1 MTERPVGKSTGTKLP
16 VSCQIFLCY
25 SGSTSQITADI
36 LQAGH
41 QWWQHWVD
49 TSHMTWLQQLPHTQT
64 PVLQRPEAWGPL
76 TLCGFCTV
84 HAAATWWC
92 YSRPGF
98 YFPRSGL
105 QMTPPLERLH
115 ETSAQWVSKSWKS
128 NCIRLAVFSITVKEL
143 GKQAAHQNRL
153 SKVLMV

>member
-1 MTERPVGKSTGTKLP
+1 MTERTVGKSMGTKLP

-25 SGSTSQITADI
+25 NGSHHRS
-36 LQAGH
+36 LQTFSRL
-41 QWWQHWVD
+41 D
-49 TSHMTWLQQLPHTQT
+49 TNDGNTEWTLPIWLRLLQLPHTQT

-105 QMTPPLERLH
+105 RMTPLLERLH
-115 ETSAQWVSKSWKS
+115 ETRAQWVSKSWKS
-128 NCIRLAVFSITVKEL
+128 NCIRLAVFSITVKER
-143 GKQAAHQNRL
+143 KT
-153 SKVLMV
+153 SCPPK